1 MMPSKLGLIGQG
13 SYGMVYKGQ
22 NKHSKE
28 VVAVKRLKISTSQGG
43 VPATAIREIALL
55 KELNHRNIIR
65 LNDVLHSQNCVTM
78 ILEFCDWD
86 LDRYIKSERERL
98 SRSEI
103 ISFIHQLL
111 LALDYVHANHIIHR
125 DVKPQNVLVNRR
137 KELKLG
143 DFGLARS
150 TSIPVGSLS
159 TEVITIWYRPP
170 EILFGMRDY
179 SFPIDIWSAGCVL
192 AEMINSC
199 PLFPCNS
206 NDAMLIAISQVFGA
220 EALFAAFPQFSN
232 SPIFS
237 DDLRNAAPLGLRS
250 LFRDCDEDLIELAE
264 RLLDVNPNTRIT
276 ASQALLLPIFQQQAA
291 IAQSSPLGT
300 GQSSVNFGQ
309 C

>member
-22 NKHSKE
+22 NKHNKE

-55 KELNHRNIIR
+55 KELNHRNVIR

-86 LDRYIKSERERL
+86 LDRYIKSEQL
-98 SRSEI
+98 SRCEI
-103 ISFIHQLL
+103 VSFIHQLL

-125 DVKPQNVLVNRR
+125 DVKPQNLLVNRR

-170 EILFGMRDY
+170 EILFGLNDY

-199 PLFPCNS
+199 PLFPCNG
-206 NDAMLIAISQVFGA
+206 NETMLIAICQVFGA
-220 EALFAAFPQFSN
+220 DALFTAFPQFSD

-237 DDLRNAAPLGLRS
+237 DEVRSAAPVGLRS

-264 RLLDVNPNTRIT
+264 RLLDVNPKTRIT
-276 ASQALLLPIFQQQAA
+276 ARQALLLPIFQQQTAT
-291 IAQSSPLGT
+291 AQSTPLGT
-300 GQSSVNFGQ
+300 GQGSVNFGQ